1 MENSINTVEGDK
13 DAKIQFRAIE
23 LLNSSIS
30 APLIKD
36 TNNKAF
42 TFDISTEIQLS
53 EENKFIVVII
63 GIKILNEGKDILFG
77 TLTTSNIF
85 YIENYDEIVTKNE
98 SNETVLPN
106 SLIVTLNSISLSTT
120 RGVMWTT
127 FKGTMLHNALLP
139 MLDPKQIEIQKAE

>member
-1 MENSINTVEGDK
+1 MENIINTVESVK
-13 DAKIQFRAIE
+13 DAIIQFRAIE

-36 TNNKAF
+36 SNNKAF
-42 TFDISTEIQLS
+42 TFDINTEIQLN

-63 GIKILNEGKDILFG
+63 SIKILNEAKDILFG

-85 YIENYDEIVTKNE
+85 YIENYDEVVTKNK

-139 MLDPKQIEIQKAE
+139 ILDPKQIETQKAE